1 MCLFRVKRDC
11 ICQGVGGGVAG
22 SEQTQKASENVFYL
36 GMERIFLRCSL
47 GTCVKNDEFSAT
59 SANTR
64 SFATPMQTTVVSPS
78 LKPPFLLL
86 HFSQTSLSF
95 LFCLLRNQNHRMY
108 PPGPAYPGA
117 VFLRT
122 EKVTHLPSKHVM
134 LGGPSCASRT
144 KLSPCNTE
152 RVPLKKLC

>member
-1 MCLFRVKRDC
+1 MWLFRVERDC

-22 SEQTQKASENVFYL
+22 GEQTQKASENVFYL

-78 LKPPFLLL
+78 LKPPFFLLN
-86 HFSQTSLSF
+86 FSQTSLRF
-95 LFCLLRNQNHRMY
+95 LFCLLQNRNHRMY
-108 PPGPAYPGA
+108 SPGPAYPGA
-117 VFLRT
+117 VFLRA
-122 EKVTHLPSKHVM
+122 EKVTFALQTHNARVSFLFFPDQTEHL
-134 LGGPSCASRT
+134 
-144 KLSPCNTE
+144 
-152 RVPLKKLC
+152 